1 MQSPG
6 AGITHKH
13 RTRVV
18 ALIAAIVAFALPASA
33 VAGGFTARLYAP
45 SHQPRVGKWSI
56 KVTATRGRQKL
67 SGSVSY
73 RYLFQGVVVST
84 QPGGHFTRGVYRDT
98 LTWPRR
104 AVGHAITMQVVVQT
118 RYGTDYLNWW
128 IKVRP

>member
-1 MQSPG
+1 MHFPG
-6 AGITHKH
+6 GHTTRRHA
-13 RTRVV
+13 TRVIGLV
-18 ALIAAIVAFALPASA
+18 IAIVALALPAA
-33 VAGGFTARLYAP
+33 AQAGGFTARLYAP
-45 SHQPRVGKWSI
+45 GHQPRVGKWSI

-84 QPGGHFTRGVYRDT
+84 QPGGSFTRGVFRDT

-104 AVGHAITMQVVVQT
+104 AVGHTITMQVVVRT